1 MSIGDVV
8 SQLIIFVILLALLFA
23 VYYVVRSISR
33 HVKKSKD
40 MEQKLDKI
48 MEHLTNE
55 KKNDGLHVGGNG
67 ISMWLCT
74 GIFIMASIFFDFSR
88 KNPSKNN

>member
-1 MSIGDVV
+1 MTIGDVV

-40 MEQKLDKI
+40 MEQKLNKI
-48 MEHLTNE
+48 MEHLNNE
-55 KKNDGLHVGGNG
+55 KKE
-67 ISMWLCT
+67 
-74 GIFIMASIFFDFSR
+74 
-88 KNPSKNN
+88 